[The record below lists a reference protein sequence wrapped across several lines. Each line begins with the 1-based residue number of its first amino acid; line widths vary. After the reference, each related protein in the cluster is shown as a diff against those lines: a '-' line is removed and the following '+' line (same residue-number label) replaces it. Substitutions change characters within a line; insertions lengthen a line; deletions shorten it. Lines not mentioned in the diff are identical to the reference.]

1 MYSLNVTG
9 NVAKLDI
16 TDLTEVDAISYGIK
30 LELAAVGFVVVK
42 YFYYIVE
49 NHCSTASNEDF
60 TANSVSNRAL
70 DIAVYNLL
78 GKEELRAENVQF

>member
-49 NHCSTASNEDF
+49 NHCSTASN
-60 TANSVSNRAL
+60 
-70 DIAVYNLL
+70 
-78 GKEELRAENVQF
+78 